1 MIRRPPRST
10 RTDTLFPYTTL
21 FRSSIAA
28 DPWSPNGYQNRG
40 MYLRRLGD
48 YGNAIAAFAE
58 AERRAA
64 PGSHQEA
71 AGRYNT
77 AMVKVNLGEIGEGF
91 RLAESRWALNDFPS
105 SKRNF
110 RQPIWLGPHRNPD
123 SALLLFLAPGLGDDL
138 MLTLYLPLVQIG

>member
-40 MYLRRLGD
+40 MYLRRPGD

-77 AMVKVNLGEIGEGF
+77 AMVKVNLGESGEGF

-105 SKRNF
+105 SKRTL
-110 RQPIWLGPHRNPD
+110 RQPSRPGPHRSPP
-123 SALLLFLAPGLGDDL
+123 SELLLKLAKGSGAKLR
-138 MLTLYLPLVQIG
+138 

>member
-1 MIRRPPRST
+1 MRISDWSSDVCSSDLSLVNNHLNCIGRAQR
-10 RTDTLFPYTTL
+10 LVEW
-21 FRSSIAA
+21 SIAA

-91 RLAESRWALNDFPS
+91 RLAE
-105 SKRNF
+105 
-110 RQPIWLGPHRNPD
+110 
-123 SALLLFLAPGLGDDL
+123 
-138 MLTLYLPLVQIG
+138 